1 MKKRSGCGTRTLVD
15 TSLNAKARRT
25 THCAFQPQP
34 DEYNHKQN
42 TIYTEIGKKNKIRL
56 DCGAIYSLLY
66 LQAS

>member
-15 TSLNAKARRT
+15 TSLNATARRT

-42 TIYTEIGKKNKIRL
+42 IIYTEIGKKTK
-56 DCGAIYSLLY
+56 YSM
-66 LQAS
+66 